1 MIFIELIIIFIW
13 ADNKNNVSVSNRGI
27 QLSASAKFT
36 GENNP
41 KIYGYDQI
49 RRNLRSPARIKSNQT
64 QVEASDLD

>member
-41 KIYGYDQI
+41 KIYGHDQI
-49 RRNLRSPARIKSNQT
+49 RRNLRSLARIKSNQT